1 MTPAGEQLMQY
12 LNEITGVDP
21 MAYQER
27 AMKHYAGQLTNFSTQ
42 LKFIK
47 TGEQISKSIE
57 GVVTKL
63 ITRSEEAKVSVQ
75 EICKRRELDPKE
87 VIEAGTD
94 ETAVGTYSMKAETSM
109 GKNTSN
115 TLIRELQED
124 LTHLRRYGMVIESY
138 KQDVEN
144 LQRIQ
149 KNIEPK
155 REFDLSF
162 DELTNFGF

>member
-1 MTPAGEQLMQY
+1 
-12 LNEITGVDP
+12 

-27 AMKHYAGQLTNFSTQ
+27 MMKHCAGQITNFSTQ

-57 GVVTKL
+57 SVVTKL
-63 ITRSEEAKVSVQ
+63 ITRSEEAKAAIAD
-75 EICKRRELDPKE
+75 ICKRREIDPKE
-87 VIEAGTD
+87 VIDAGAD
-94 ETAVGTYSMKAETSM
+94 EVAISNYSSKAETSM

-138 KQDVEN
+138 RQDVEN

-149 KNIEPK
+149 KNIESK